1 MDKSFDEVGKYR
13 EKFSE
18 ITERRKNDQEDT
30 LKQIK
35 QYLNNFS
42 KEFNAEQN
50 IIRSDIQKIGNDIE
64 ELNNNKTDKKEI
76 ELFRSKVLNDLEH
89 KADEND
95 LENVYKNLQKESLE
109 RADETMAN
117 TNKIIK
123 NLENDI
129 SRALD
134 KKSNLYDITSILNN
148 KADSSTTN
156 MQLQSKVS
164 IQEFEGLKLGIEKVN
179 KELINK
185 IDFDKFELYS
195 NETRQSVEEI
205 QKELL
210 MKSNIKE
217 TLNLLKNKAEIDD
230 VNKALTQIHEEL
242 DAKCGLDQFN
252 GAMDN
257 QTLINEALC
266 AENCVARWIW
276 KSGQVKNGYAIP
288 WEIQTVNTAPDN
300 YLWEKEKT
308 SIMVVSPGLYEI
320 TMGFYS
326 NKKPTVQLLINGEP
340 VLSAVNSSAY
350 VLHHSSGKLK
360 NVGKHSGGNITGLT
374 MIDFIAIPERARVSL
389 SYSGEEGAE
398 GFLGLKKL

>member
-1 MDKSFDEVGKYR
+1 MIKKTHLNKS
-13 EKFSE
+13 S
-18 ITERRKNDQEDT
+18 
-30 LKQIK
+30 

>member
-1 MDKSFDEVGKYR
+1 MIKKTHLNKS
-13 EKFSE
+13 SN
-18 ITERRKNDQEDT
+18 I
-30 LKQIK
+30 
-35 QYLNNFS
+35 LNNFS

>member
-1 MDKSFDEVGKYR
+1 
-13 EKFSE
+13 
-18 ITERRKNDQEDT
+18 
-30 LKQIK
+30 
-35 QYLNNFS
+35 
-42 KEFNAEQN
+42 
-50 IIRSDIQKIGNDIE
+50 
-64 ELNNNKTDKKEI
+64 
-76 ELFRSKVLNDLEH
+76 
-89 KADEND
+89 
-95 LENVYKNLQKESLE
+95 
-109 RADETMAN
+109 
-117 TNKIIK
+117 
-123 NLENDI
+123 
-129 SRALD
+129 
-134 KKSNLYDITSILNN
+134 
-148 KADSSTTN
+148 